1 MDKIK
6 VILRKEWIELRQEK
20 VLLLTTGLLPLF
32 FALGPLV
39 FAFVS
44 KGADLADIQD
54 EMEEFGRLL
63 EVNPAFRGMNVMELV
78 QAVVGQQIS
87 LVFLLLPMILP
98 SVIASYSIVGEKSS
112 RTLEPML
119 ATPVTTLEFLLA
131 KCATAVLPGMVMTW
145 GAAGIFALGM
155 LPAAI
160 SGRVYAAVVS
170 PAWVLMLLL
179 WAPLLSLITVGLTV
193 LVSSR
198 ANDPRSAQQVSV
210 VLILPMIGLIVAQL
224 SGVLVLGPIV
234 VLVGTLALVVV
245 AAIVM
250 NLAVQFFQ
258 RESILTK
265 WG

>member
-1 MDKIK
+1 MSKIR
-6 VILRKEWIELRQEK
+6 VILMKEWLELRQEK

-32 FALGPLV
+32 FALAPLL
-39 FAFVS
+39 FAFAI
-44 KGADLADIQD
+44 KGADLADMRD

-63 EVNPAFRGMNVMELV
+63 EINPAFRGMDVLEFA

-112 RTLEPML
+112 RTLEPVL
-119 ATPVTTLEFLLA
+119 ATPVSTLEFLLA
-131 KCATAVLPGMVMTW
+131 KSITAAVPGLVMTW
-145 GAAGIFALGM
+145 GAAAIFALGM

-160 SGRVYAAVVS
+160 SGRVYGAVVS

-193 LVSSR
+193 LVSSK

-210 VLILPMIGLIVAQL
+210 VLIVPMVGLIVAQL
-224 SGVLVLGPIV
+224 SGVLVLGPMV
-234 VLVGTLALVVV
+234 VLVGALALMLV

-258 RESILTK
+258 RETILTK

>member
-1 MDKIK
+1 MDM
-6 VILRKEWIELRQEK
+6 L
-20 VLLLTTGLLPLF
+20 
-32 FALGPLV
+32 
-39 FAFVS
+39 
-44 KGADLADIQD
+44 
-54 EMEEFGRLL
+54 EFG
-63 EVNPAFRGMNVMELV
+63 

-98 SVIASYSIVGEKSS
+98 SVIASYSIVGEKTS
-112 RTLEPML
+112 RTLEPVL

-131 KCATAVLPGMVMTW
+131 KSITAVVPGMVMTW
-145 GAAGIFALGM
+145 GAAAIFALGM
-155 LPAAI
+155 VPAAI
-160 SGRVYAAVVS
+160 SERVYGAVVS

-179 WAPLLSLITVGLTV
+179 WSPLLSLITVGLTV

-210 VLILPMIGLIVAQL
+210 VLILPMVGLIVAQL
-224 SGVLVLGPIV
+224 SGVLILGPLV
-234 VLVGTLALVVV
+234 VLVGALALMLV

-258 RESILTK
+258 RETILTK